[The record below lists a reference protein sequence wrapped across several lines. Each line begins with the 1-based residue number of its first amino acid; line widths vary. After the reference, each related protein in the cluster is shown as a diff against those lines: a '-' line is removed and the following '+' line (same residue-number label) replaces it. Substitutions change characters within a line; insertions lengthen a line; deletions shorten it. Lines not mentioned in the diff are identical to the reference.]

1 MDARP
6 DHLVKTARER
16 LDAGDSYGAI
26 HLLKELVE
34 KGQAYADAHN
44 LLGLAYAMV
53 GQKDE
58 ALRLLLAAVK
68 ARSDVSSI
76 AVVDSRGLV
85 ISGMGSAEELAIL
98 GAVAE
103 PVASGRVS
111 DLCERLTEG
120 TDILSS
126 ALKSGRGP
134 LYLAAL
140 GSRVGRMHEAA
151 RGIERILDRVA

>member
-1 MDARP
+1 MN
-6 DHLVKTARER
+6 ER
-16 LDAGDSYGAI
+16 RQQRS
-26 HLLKELVE
+26 
-34 KGQAYADAHN
+34 
-44 LLGLAYAMV
+44 

-76 AVVDSRGLV
+76 AVVDARGLV
-85 ISGMGSAEELAIL
+85 ISGMGTAQELAIL

-103 PVASGRVS
+103 PVAAGNVNG
-111 DLCERLTEG
+111 LCERLTEG
-120 TDILSS
+120 TDVMSS
-126 ALKSGRGP
+126 ALKSPRGT

-151 RGIERILDRVA
+151 RGIERILSRDPDGLERVA